1 MSQIPRLDSIKRKG
15 IKLQELSK
23 LLTLLQNKYLQSIKE
38 TIKAIDWKLL
48 VFLLLFLDVKMVVKV
63 LAIVLIYVLRF
74 QLKFGFRSND
84 SRLPLFY
91 PLIISIGIINYFISA
106 GFNNLNYTITFIA
119 GIFFWILAILAIHQ
133 IKLSVET
140 HEPVIIH
147 NTLEIFFIINAIF
160 SLLAL
165 LIIIFKTGTIN
176 PYLYQGEYQKYFMGT
191 GDYIKGVSFDTS
203 TTNAI
208 INSFG
213 LIYFLS
219 RKKPLMVLLC
229 MTIVLLTGSNMVNIL
244 LSAVLVFIFVFQS
257 DQLQKSLVLI
267 CFFLLIV
274 FITKVSPQNNNYLV
288 NSINHVFYGSSTHK
302 DSDKSTLEV
311 SSLPDSVLT
320 NDERRQKTALLY
332 LDSVSNV
339 RSSEMA
345 SAHVHQI
352 HFVTLELPKDD
363 INGPM
368 FQHKSFITPVEQNMF
383 RFIKQY
389 SAFLPISSDSTFQIK
404 SPGKIICWRQTFAF
418 LKAHPSKL
426 ITGAG
431 IANFSSKL
439 AFKSSGINIA
449 GSWPSKFKYT
459 SKPFLG
465 NHLDLYLYYF
475 SKSDG
480 FHSTINSPAS
490 VYDQLI
496 GEYGIVGLVTY
507 FLFYLRFFAKKITLR
522 SFGLS
527 LVFLLSGIFFFDYWF
542 EQLSIVI
549 LFELFL
555 FLNIKETNATYE

>member
-1 MSQIPRLDSIKRKG
+1 M
-15 IKLQELSK
+15 
-23 LLTLLQNKYLQSIKE
+23 LQNKYLQSIKE

-63 LAIVLIYVLRF
+63 LAIVFIYALRF
-74 QLKFGFRSND
+74 KLKFGFRSNN

-106 GFNNLNYTITFIA
+106 GFYHLNYTITFIT
-119 GIFFWILAILAIHQ
+119 GVFFWILAILAIHQ
-133 IKLSVET
+133 VKLSVET
-140 HEPVIIH
+140 REPVVVH
-147 NTLEIFFIINAIF
+147 NTLEIFFIINAIC
-160 SLLAL
+160 SIMAL
-165 LIIIFKTGTIN
+165 LIIIIKTGAIN
-176 PYLYQGEYQKYFMGT
+176 PYLYQGEYQKYFIGT

-229 MTIVLLTGSNMVNIL
+229 MTIVLLTGSNMENIL
-244 LSAVLVFIFVFQS
+244 LSAALVFIFLFQS
-257 DQLQKSLVLI
+257 DRLQKSLVLI

-288 NSINHVFYGSSTHK
+288 NSMNHVFYGSTTYK
-302 DSDKSTLEV
+302 DFDKTTLGV

-320 NDERRQKTALLY
+320 NEERRQRTALLY
-332 LDSVSNV
+332 LDSVSQA
-339 RSSEMA
+339 RISEMA
-345 SAHVHQI
+345 SDHVPQKHLVT
-352 HFVTLELPKDD
+352 FVLPKED

-383 RFIKQY
+383 RFIKEY
-389 SAFLPISSDSTFQIK
+389 SAFLPLSSDSTFQI
-404 SPGKIICWRQTFAF
+404 SSAGKILSWQQTFAF
-418 LKAHPSKL
+418 LKAHPSKIL
-426 ITGAG
+426 AGAG
-431 IANFSSKL
+431 IGNFSSKL
-439 AFKSSGINIA
+439 AFKTSGIDIA
-449 GSWPSKFKYT
+449 GSWPSKFKYA
-459 SKPFLG
+459 SKTFLG

-496 GEYGIVGLVTY
+496 GEYGVVGLVAY
-507 FLFYLRFFAKKITLR
+507 FLFYVRFFVKKITLR
-522 SFGLS
+522 SFGLP
-527 LVFLLSGIFFFDYWF
+527 LIFLLSGIFFFDYWF

-555 FLNIKETNATYE
+555 FLNIKETNDTYE